1 MNKIFFHLVS
11 ITIVVIIILVSFKKE
26 FSCEGCADK
35 NKPPIANAGRDTT
48 IALPKDSISLDGS
61 NSSDP
66 DGRKSEWRWTKISGS
81 ASFTITNSSVVRT
94 VVKKFS
100 TGSYYLMIRVF
111 SVGNKGGLW
120 QYD

>member
-1 MNKIFFHLVS
+1 MAPVLP
-11 ITIVVIIILVSFKKE
+11 TLIIILQVMR
-26 FSCEGCADK
+26 GQ
-35 NKPPIANAGRDTT
+35 
-48 IALPKDSISLDGS
+48 
-61 NSSDP
+61 
-66 DGRKSEWRWTKISGS
+66 KISGS

-94 VVKKFS
+94 VVKKFT